1 MKNEILVCNS
11 GSSSLKLD
19 VFRSGES
26 LEYLA
31 SASVDRIGQKQ
42 GATSTL
48 EVEIPDQDTYQEE
61 DQFEDHRSALL
72 RISAILEKEGV
83 FLENHRMAVG
93 HRVVHGGPGITR
105 PVIIDQDIEQTIEE
119 CALYAPLHN
128 PANLNGIKVAR
139 ELFQCPQV
147 AVFDT
152 AFHAKM
158 PAPARTYAIPLDLA
172 TKHGIQRYGF
182 HGTSH
187 GYVAEIAA
195 RNLNRAAQDVNLI
208 TLHLGN
214 GASAC
219 AIHNGISIDTS
230 MGFTPL
236 EGLIMGTRSGDL
248 DPAIVAYLQEKE
260 QLIFQE
266 VDTLLNRQSG
276 LLGLGGASDMRDLL
290 EKEKQGDQ
298 NAALAVDAFC
308 YRVRKYIGAYF
319 AAIGDP
325 VDAIV
330 FTAGIGENSPVIR
343 ERIMKNLFADR
354 IYFDRELNER
364 SLESREGNL
373 LTKEHSPVAVYAIPT
388 DEEWMIARLAR
399 DLLLSAD

>member
-343 ERIMKNLFADR
+343 ERIMNNLFSDR
-354 IYFDRELNER
+354 IYFDQELNKQ